1 MMCRMFVDIPMI
13 DITDDMLSK
22 MPRGAKGFVKPVHYD
37 IYRDLLYEIV
47 TEQRPMTVRQ
57 VYYRAVVK
65 GYIEKTEKGYGFVQ
79 RDIADMRRRGR
90 IPYEWIID
98 ESRSM
103 RGWQGKN
110 DDLKEWLKKITTDL
124 PNTIAEEWSRN
135 LLGDH
140 EFSIQV
146 WLEKEALIG
155 VVHPMTSKWDV
166 PLIPAKGYA
175 SLSLLY
181 ETAQDLEYKN
191 RPAKIFHF
199 GDYDPSGQDA
209 IATVQRVFAPKTAR
223 LGIEFEIVAVTPE
236 QIEEMN
242 LPTRPTKKTDTR
254 ADRFGSDQSVELDAI
269 EPNVLRQMVDETLQA
284 CFPPGALEAN
294 ERQEEKETGKIYVGR
309 YGGC

>member
-1 MMCRMFVDIPMI
+1 MVDIPG
-13 DITDDMLSK
+13 DMQSK
-22 MPRGAKGFVKPVHYD
+22 MPRGAKGFSRPEHYD

-47 TEQRPMTVRQ
+47 KEQRPMTIRQ

-79 RDIADMRRRGR
+79 RDVADMRRRGR

-98 ESRSM
+98 ESRRM
-103 RGWQGKN
+103 RGGQGIN
-110 DDLKEWLKKITTDL
+110 DDLEEWLKRTTRDL
-124 PNTIAEEWSRN
+124 PNTIAERWYRD
-135 LLGDH
+135 LLADH

-155 VVHPMTSKWDV
+155 VVHPMTLKWHV
-166 PLIPAKGYA
+166 PLVPAKGYS

-209 IATVQRVFAPKTAR
+209 IATVQRVLPELAPQTAR

-236 QIEEMN
+236 QIEELN

-254 ADRFGSDQSVELDAI
+254 ASSFGSDQSVELDAI
-269 EPNVLRQMVDETLQA
+269 EPNVLRQMVDETLLA

-294 ERQEEKETGKIYVGR
+294 ERQQEKDREKIR
-309 YGGC
+309 RQIHRLLAKR